1 MKYIKIFEEFTA
13 NAVSCDNCEW
23 SWEIE
28 DGGND
33 VFICHKCGHD
43 NEPVLGEKVNINKD
57 MKHIKVLEEFVNENS
72 SHLRSKKSAGLS
84 KKETLKVAQKFAD
97 ALSKVD
103 KKEYTVNPDI
113 AEDSFDLDVDGLE
126 FDGGSY
132 NINSDGTVVNMAVWN
147 NSNESPVYGD
157 KDDDVKTIMK
167 KIKKL
172 NF

>member
-1 MKYIKIFEEFTA
+1 
-13 NAVSCDNCEW
+13 
-23 SWEIE
+23 
-28 DGGND
+28 
-33 VFICHKCGHD
+33 
-43 NEPVLGEKVNINKD
+43 
-57 MKHIKVLEEFVNENS
+57 MKHVKLFEEFVNVSEI
-72 SHLRSKKSAGLS
+72 SHLTRKSPAGLS
-84 KKETLKVAQKFAD
+84 KEETKKVAQKFAD

-113 AEDSFDLDVDGLE
+113 AEDSFDLDVDGME

-147 NSNESPVYGD
+147 SSNKSPVYGD
-157 KDDDVKTIMK
+157 KDDDVKTIIK